1 MSMSAIAARV
11 AAALLTSEK
20 GRKGVGF
27 LLVAIFAPV
36 ILIAVI
42 LCSATS
48 GGADHNN
55 STVEASFYGVT
66 YSEDVPDEFRTHITD
81 MQTAFSFLDSAVA
94 EANAT
99 MTDGNRLDP
108 IQVKAIFYAL
118 CFGESAPSQH
128 AADRFVDCFFITEQ
142 RTRTVLVELEDGS
155 VIEQEEPYT
164 ATVPLSLAAAYEN
177 LAAKL
182 GRAVTDEDKE
192 NAAHIYTMIAGNANG
207 SDGTGAS
214 GDTIQIDYGYGSGST
229 ELDTSGFTNPA
240 GKNADDLVQYAIHAY
255 QEHWGYV
262 WGTFGLVLT
271 ESLFEAKLAQY
282 PDALAGN
289 VDFIRQTWV
298 GGRTTDCVGLIK
310 GYGWLDAETEEIVY
324 NTNGMPDISANEMYH
339 SATASGP
346 IDTIPETPGLAVW
359 HDGHI
364 GVYIGNG
371 EVVEA
376 MGTRYG
382 VVKTKLEGARWTH
395 WLKIPYIS
403 YD

>member
-1 MSMSAIAARV
+1 MALSPMLIKV

-36 ILIAVI
+36 ILIAAI
-42 LCSATS
+42 LCSTTS

-55 STVEASFYGVT
+55 SAVEASFYGVT
-66 YSEDVPDEFRTHITD
+66 YSEDVPDEFKTHITD
-81 MQTAFSFLDSAVA
+81 MQTAFSLLDQAVA

-99 MTDGNRLDP
+99 MADGNRLDP

-118 CFGESAPSQH
+118 CFGEAAPSQR
-128 AADRFVDCFFITEQ
+128 AADRFVDCFYITEE
-142 RTRTVLVELEDGS
+142 RTRIVVTELEDGS
-155 VIEQEEPYT
+155 TVEHEETYI
-164 ATVPLSLAAAYEN
+164 AAVPLSLAAAYEN

-182 GRAVTDEDKE
+182 GRTITDEDKE

-207 SDGTGAS
+207 SDGSGSTGS
-214 GDTIQIDYGYGSGST
+214 SIQIDYGGTGST

-240 GKNADDLVQYAIHAY
+240 GKHADDLVQYAIHAY
-255 QEHWGYV
+255 EEHWGYV
-262 WGTFGLVLT
+262 WGTSGHVLT

-289 VDFIRQTWV
+289 ADFIRQTWV

-324 NTNGMPDISANEMYH
+324 NTNGMPDITANEMYH
-339 SATASGP
+339 AATDSGT
-346 IDTIPETPGLAVW
+346 IDTIPEIPGLAVW
-359 HDGHI
+359 HEGHI

-382 VVKTKLEGARWTH
+382 VVKTKLEGSRWTH

>member
-1 MSMSAIAARV
+1 MAVSPLLLKA
-11 AAALLTSEK
+11 AAALLTNEK

-27 LLVAIFAPV
+27 V
-36 ILIAVI
+36 LIAVFAPILLIAAI
-42 LCSATS
+42 LCSAAS

-55 STVEASFYGVT
+55 FAVEASFYGVT
-66 YSEDVPDEFRTHITD
+66 HDGEMPAEFRTHIAD
-81 MQTAFSFLDSAVA
+81 MQTAFSLLDSAVA
-94 EANAT
+94 DANAA

-118 CFGESAPSQH
+118 CFGEAAPSQR

-142 RTRTVLVELEDGS
+142 RIRTVTVELEDGS
-155 VIEQEEPYT
+155 IIEQEETYT
-164 ATVPLSLAAAYEN
+164 ATAPLSLAAAYEN
-177 LAAKL
+177 LAARL
-182 GRAVTDEDKE
+182 GRTITDEDKE

-214 GDTIQIDYGYGSGST
+214 GGTIQIDYGYGGGST

-240 GKNADDLVQYAIHAY
+240 GKNADDLVQYALHAY

-271 ESLFEAKLAQY
+271 ESLFGAKLAQY

-289 VDFIRQTWV
+289 ADFIRQTWA

-310 GYGWLDAETEEIVY
+310 GYSWLDAETGEIVY

-339 SATASGP
+339 AATVSGT

-364 GVYIGNG
+364 GVYIGGG